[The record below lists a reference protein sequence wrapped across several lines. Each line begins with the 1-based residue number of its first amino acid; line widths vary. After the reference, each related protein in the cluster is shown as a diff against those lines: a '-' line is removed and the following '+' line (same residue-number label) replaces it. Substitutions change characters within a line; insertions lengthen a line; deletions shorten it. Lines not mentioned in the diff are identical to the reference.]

1 MSKGPHNVSG
11 FGTKINIIAS
21 STFPTGFIVS
31 QFADDADPFDSPA
44 LTIADKAMGA
54 NGDLIVWNTASPI
67 DVTINVIPDSPDDKN
82 LSALAEANRV
92 AKGKTSAND
101 VITLVRIA
109 PDGGTL
115 TLTNGALTS
124 AVVAT
129 SVASNSRKKT
139 KPYTFTFESKAE
151 S

>member
-1 MSKGPHNVSG
+1 MTDNVSG
-11 FGTKINIIAS
+11 FGTKLNVIAS
-21 STFPTGFIVS
+21 STFPSGFIVTK
-31 QFADDADPFDSPA
+31 FADDADPFDSPA
-44 LTIADKAMGA
+44 ITIADKAMGA

-67 DVTINVIPDSPDDKN
+67 DVTINVIPDSVDDKN

-92 AKGKTSAND
+92 SKGKTSAND
-101 VITLVRIA
+101 TITMVRIS
-109 PDGGTL
+109 PNGDTL
-115 TLTNGALTS
+115 TLTNGAITT

-129 SVASNSRKKT
+129 SIASSSRKKT